1 MGRGRSSSRPPA
13 APALLLLL
21 LVCFSHGAAAAR
33 LLPLQ
38 PAVVRP
44 LVLHQAEK
52 GATAAAADGGLVLQE
67 GEAAGNG
74 DELSI
79 SEMMG
84 AEEEAA
90 AVCEGENDEC
100 LERRLLG
107 DAHLDY
113 IYTQHKGKP

>member
-1 MGRGRSSSRPPA
+1 MGRGRSSSWPPA

-44 LVLHQAEK
+44 LVLHQAEN